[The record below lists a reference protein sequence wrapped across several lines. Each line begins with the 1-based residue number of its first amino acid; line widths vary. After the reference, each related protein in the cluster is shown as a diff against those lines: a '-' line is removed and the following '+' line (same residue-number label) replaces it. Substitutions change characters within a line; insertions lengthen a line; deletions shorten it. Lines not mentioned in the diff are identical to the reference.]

1 VRSRLGY
8 RGWTMSFSLPRFLR
22 RVQPSDLQRYFSAR
36 AILFSEPINWTAKSS
51 ALVDSV
57 KTAIEVLP
65 ESDRERVFEDFERV
79 EQLSD
84 EIGQRALQSL
94 VEQDEVL
101 LRQLYSCHCSEA
113 RGLFVLLTDEEA
125 FDHAL
130 ATAHAERMRH
140 GRSWSGYCLPAPLA
154 PSKSPSDIA
163 LLEADLSALFHQFD
177 GTGRKLKVDWFERR
191 TCDLKDAA
199 LGQVIHYSVYV
210 EGLPEC
216 SMEFDREEPKRRT
229 RRPVIEAAICCD
241 PVTGMLDVV
250 SKGGRPL
257 REDIAESF
265 AEHLLD
271 SETTLTP
278 VSRRDFDLDRLKRL
292 AAFPTDPVD
301 GVKSVEVALLRLR
314 NTAGGFGRVTIDV
327 DDTEHGDIHARSA
340 CWFGDSDLLRRP
352 DWQVTQAKLKIAF
365 YPEAKG
371 KRAKTINV
379 ELRAPNGS
387 NLRDQTRRHQI
398 VSEKYLARWG
408 LIKKAMAAVA

>member
-1 VRSRLGY
+1 
-8 RGWTMSFSLPRFLR
+8 M
-22 RVQPSDLQRYFSAR
+22 QPSDLHGYFGAR
-36 AILFSEPINWTAKSS
+36 AILFSEQVDWTAKSS
-51 ALVDSV
+51 ALVESV
-57 KTAIEVLP
+57 KTAIEALT
-65 ESDRERVFEDFERV
+65 ERERERVFEDFERID
-79 EQLSD
+79 QLSD
-84 EIGQRALQSL
+84 DIGQRALQSL
-94 VEQDEVL
+94 IEQNEAL
-101 LRQLYSCHCSEA
+101 LRRFHSCNGSEA

-125 FDHAL
+125 FDYAL
-130 ATAHAERMRH
+130 AAAYAERMRH

-163 LLEADLSALFHQFD
+163 LLEADLSALFREFD
-177 GTGRKLKVDWFERR
+177 GTGRKLKVEWFERH
-191 TCDLKDAA
+191 TCDPKGAA
-199 LGQVIHYSVYV
+199 LGQIIHYSIYV

-216 SMEFDREEPKRRT
+216 SIEFDREEPKRRT

-241 PVTGMLDVV
+241 PGTGMLDVV

-257 REDIAESF
+257 REDIAKSF
-265 AEHLLD
+265 ADRLLD
-271 SETTLTP
+271 SETALTP

-301 GVKSVEVALLRLR
+301 GVKSVEVTLLRLR
-314 NTAGGFGRVTIDV
+314 NTASGFGRVTIEI
-327 DDTEHGDIHARSA
+327 DDAEHGDIHARSA
-340 CWFGDSDLLRRP
+340 RWFGDFDLLRRP

-387 NLRDQTRRHQI
+387 NLKDQTRRHQI

-408 LIKKAMAAVA
+408 LIKEAMAAAP

>member
-1 VRSRLGY
+1 
-8 RGWTMSFSLPRFLR
+8 MSFSLPRFLR

-36 AILFSEPINWTAKSS
+36 AILFSEPIDWTAKSS
-51 ALVDSV
+51 ALVDSM
-57 KTAIEVLP
+57 KAAIESLP
-65 ESDRERVFEDFERV
+65 EREREQVFEDFERV

-84 EIGQRALQSL
+84 EFGQRALQSV

-101 LRQLYSCHCSEA
+101 LRQLHFCHGSEA
-113 RGLFVLLTDEEA
+113 RGLFVLITDEEA

-130 ATAHAERMRH
+130 ATAYAERMRH
-140 GRSWSGYCLPAPLA
+140 GRSWSGYCLPAPLI
-154 PSKSPSDIA
+154 PSKNPSDIA
-163 LLEADLSALFHQFD
+163 LLEGDLSALFHQFD
-177 GTGRKLKVDWFERR
+177 GTGRKLKIESFERNTADFPGGPCR
-191 TCDLKDAA
+191 
-199 LGQVIHYSVYV
+199 QIIHYSVYV

-216 SMEFDREEPKRRT
+216 SVVFEGDEPKRRT
-229 RRPVIEAAICCD
+229 RRPVIEASICCD

-257 REDIAESF
+257 REDIAKSF

-278 VSRRDFDLDRLKRL
+278 VSRRDFDLDRLKRPIP
-292 AAFPTDPVD
+292 FPTDPSD
-301 GVKSVEVALLRLR
+301 GIKSVEVTLLRLR
-314 NTAGGFGRVTIDV
+314 NIAGGFGRVTIEL
-327 DDTEHGDIHARSA
+327 DDAEQGDIHAKSA
-340 CWFGDSDLLRRP
+340 CWFGDSNLLLRP
-352 DWQVTQAKLKIAF
+352 DWRVIQAKLKIAF

-387 NLRDQTRRHQI
+387 NLRDQTWRHQI
-398 VSEKYLARWG
+398 VEKYLARWG

>member
-1 VRSRLGY
+1 VGSSADGWEFTSVKRAGNRRSGY
-8 RGWTMSFSLPRFLR
+8 
-22 RVQPSDLQRYFSAR
+22 
-36 AILFSEPINWTAKSS
+36 LFSEQVDWTAKSS
-51 ALVDSV
+51 ALADSV

-65 ESDRERVFEDFERV
+65 KRERERVLEDFERIDQV
-79 EQLSD
+79 SD
-84 EIGQRALQSL
+84 EIGQRALRSL
-94 VEQDEVL
+94 IEQNEAL
-101 LRQLYSCHCSEA
+101 LCRFHSCNGSEA

-130 ATAHAERMRH
+130 ATAYAERMRQ
-140 GRSWSGYCLPAPLA
+140 GRSWSGYCLPAPLI
-154 PSKSPSDIA
+154 PSKNPSDIA
-163 LLEADLSALFHQFD
+163 QLEGDLSALFREFD
-177 GTGRKLKVDWFERR
+177 GTGRKLKVDWFEHR
-191 TCDLKDAA
+191 TCDLNGAA

-216 SMEFDREEPKRRT
+216 SLEFDREEPKRRT

-241 PVTGMLDVV
+241 PVSGMLDIV

-257 REDIAESF
+257 REEIAKSF

-271 SETTLTP
+271 SETALTP
-278 VSRRDFDLDRLKRL
+278 VSRRDFDLDRLKRI

-301 GVKSVEVALLRLR
+301 GVKSVEVTLLRLR
-314 NTAGGFGRVTIDV
+314 NTAGGFGRVTIEI
-327 DDTEHGDIHARSA
+327 DDAEHGDIHASSA
-340 CWFGDSDLLRRP
+340 SWFGDSDLLRRP

>member
-1 VRSRLGY
+1 
-8 RGWTMSFSLPRFLR
+8 M
-22 RVQPSDLQRYFSAR
+22 QPSDLQRYFGAR
-36 AILFSEPINWTAKSS
+36 AILFSEQVDWTAKTA
-51 ALVDSV
+51 ALVESV
-57 KTAIEVLP
+57 KTAIGALP
-65 ESDRERVFEDFERV
+65 ERERERVFEDFERIDQV
-79 EQLSD
+79 SD
-84 EIGQRALQSL
+84 EIGQRALRSL
-94 VEQDEVL
+94 IEQDEVL
-101 LRQLYSCHCSEA
+101 LHRFHSCNGSEA

-125 FDHAL
+125 FDNAL
-130 ATAHAERMRH
+130 ATAYAERMRH

-163 LLEADLSALFHQFD
+163 LLEGDLSALFHQFD
-177 GTGRKLKVDWFERR
+177 GTGRNLKVDWFERR
-191 TCDLKDAA
+191 TCDLKGAA

-241 PVTGMLDVV
+241 PVSGTLDVV

-257 REDIAESF
+257 REEIAQSF
-265 AEHLLD
+265 AARLLD
-271 SETTLTP
+271 SENALTP

-292 AAFPTDPVD
+292 VAFPTDPVD
-301 GVKSVEVALLRLR
+301 GVKSVEVTLLRLR
-314 NTAGGFGRVTIDV
+314 NTASGFGRVTIEI
-327 DDTEHGDIHARSA
+327 DDAEHGDIHARSA
-340 CWFGDSDLLRRP
+340 SWFGDFDLLRRP
-352 DWQVTQAKLKIAF
+352 DWHVTQAKLKIAF

-387 NLRDQTRRHQI
+387 NLKDQTRRHQI

-408 LIKKAMAAVA
+408 LIKEAMAA

>member
-1 VRSRLGY
+1 
-8 RGWTMSFSLPRFLR
+8 MSFSLPRFLR
-22 RVQPSDLQRYFSAR
+22 RAQPSDMQRYFAAR
-36 AILFSEPINWTAKSS
+36 DIPFSEQVDWTAKPVGL
-51 ALVDSV
+51 LVSM
-57 KTAIEVLP
+57 KAAIESLP
-65 ESDRERVFEDFERV
+65 ERDRERVFEDFERV

-101 LRQLYSCHCSEA
+101 LRQLHSCHGSEA

-130 ATAHAERMRH
+130 ATAYAERMRH
-140 GRSWSGYCLPAPLA
+140 GRGWSGYCLPAPLA
-154 PSKSPSDIA
+154 PSNSPSDIA
-163 LLEADLSALFHQFD
+163 RLEADLSTIFREFD
-177 GTGRKLKVDWFERR
+177 GTGRKLTVYWFEHR
-191 TCDLKDAA
+191 TCDLKGAA
-199 LGQVIHYSVYV
+199 LGQIIHYSVYV

-229 RRPVIEAAICCD
+229 RRPVIEAATCCD
-241 PVTGMLDVV
+241 PVSGMLDVV
-250 SKGGRPL
+250 SKGGRRL
-257 REDIAESF
+257 REEIAKSF
-265 AEHLLD
+265 TEHLLD
-271 SETTLTP
+271 SEHALTLIRP
-278 VSRRDFDLDRLKRL
+278 CDFDLDRLKRPMP
-292 AAFPTDPVD
+292 FPTDPSD
-301 GVKSVEVALLRLR
+301 GIRSVEVTLLRLR

-327 DDTEHGDIHARSA
+327 DDAEHGDIHARSA